1 MHGMVNITR
10 NPKRYDIELRRP
22 NREHSQLRLQAGLA
36 QTQFATAP
44 RAHFRTPPDPR
55 HNRRVAP
62 LGELSV

>member
-44 RAHFRTPPDPR
+44 STRGV
-55 HNRRVAP
+55 RR
-62 LGELSV
+62 GS